1 MDIYLDLISKALPV
15 TLSVSA
21 CAWLVAAALGLGL
34 GLLGGSRHRAV
45 REGQFFVSTVLRGM
59 PEVLAIYLL
68 FFGLTDY
75 GMDFS
80 PFSATV
86 VALGLTQAG
95 FWSEA
100 VRGTLDLV
108 PLRQREA
115 GQSLGLSVLQVHRH
129 VVLPQIV
136 QPLLAPALN
145 MFVALMKLTAIAAA
159 VGLPELLHSGRAEMD
174 RTYQVIPVVIAL
186 AVIYV
191 AVTLPLTHVVGVIE
205 RRSRSRSTQESMPV
219 FS

>member
-115 GQSLGLSVLQVHRH
+115 GQSLGLSAFQVHRH

-191 AVTLPLTHVVGVIE
+191 VVTLPLTHLVGAVE

>member
-21 CAWLVAAALGLGL
+21 CAWLVAAVLGLGL

-75 GMDFS
+75 GMEFS

-115 GQSLGLSVLQVHRH
+115 GQSLGLSALQVQRH

-191 AVTLPLTHVVGVIE
+191 VVTLPLTHLVGVAE
-205 RRSRSRSTQESMPV
+205 RRTRSRSTQESMPV